1 MPKPLLIFDFDG
13 VLVDSF
19 DTAFGLIKEMLPG
32 QDFTEAD
39 YLECFEGNVYES
51 TRSAKYCF
59 VVPGFFDEYLKRLI
73 KLPPF
78 EGIADVIR
86 RLSESHV
93 LTIVSSTKS
102 SVIREWLEQYQLAG
116 CFSDIFG
123 EDVSRS
129 KVEKLNMLLERY
141 QLPTSRCLFITD
153 TLGDLREA
161 EKVGMPSIAVTYGWH
176 DEERL
181 KRGLSIGLAHTPDE
195 LAWVIEK
202 SLNESDEHDKTI

>member
-19 DTAFGLIKEMLPG
+19 DVAFGLIEEMLPG
-32 QDFTEAD
+32 QDFTEED
-39 YLECFEGNVYES
+39 YRECFEGNVYES
-51 TRSAKYCF
+51 AKVSKYCF

-73 KLPPF
+73 KLAPIG
-78 EGIADVIR
+78 GIADVIR
-86 RLSESHV
+86 GLSESHV

-102 SVIREWLEQYQLAG
+102 SVIQEWLEQYQLAG
-116 CFSDIFG
+116 CFSDILG

-141 QLPTSRCLFITD
+141 RIPADRCLFVTD

-161 EKVGMPSIAVTYGWH
+161 EKVGISSIAVSYGWH

-181 KRGLSIGLAHTPDE
+181 KRGKMVAIAHTPDE
-195 LAWVIEK
+195 LAWAIEK
-202 SLNESDEHDKTI
+202 ALN